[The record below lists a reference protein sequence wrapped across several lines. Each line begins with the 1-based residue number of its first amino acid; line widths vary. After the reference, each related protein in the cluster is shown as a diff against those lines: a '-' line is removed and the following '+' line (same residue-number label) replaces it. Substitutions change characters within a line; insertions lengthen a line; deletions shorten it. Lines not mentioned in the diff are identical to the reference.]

1 MAMFVNWRERFAIVS
16 PKGKRKDLMTCGHS
30 DSKFMVNAK
39 NRLGGYAGERGIILF
54 SAPLVE
60 SWLELDEDN
69 FSYSYVTQVMADV
82 KEKLPW
88 LYGSYSN
95 TELAS

>member
-1 MAMFVNWRERFAIVS
+1 
-16 PKGKRKDLMTCGHS
+16 
-30 DSKFMVNAK
+30 MVNAK

-69 FSYSYVTQVMADV
+69 SSYSYVTQVMADV